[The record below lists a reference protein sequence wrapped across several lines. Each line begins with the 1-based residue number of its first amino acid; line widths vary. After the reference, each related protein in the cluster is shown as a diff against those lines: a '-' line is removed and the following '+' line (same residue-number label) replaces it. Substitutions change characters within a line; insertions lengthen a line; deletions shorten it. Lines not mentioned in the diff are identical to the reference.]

1 MVTFFNRLPKI
12 ELHLHL
18 DCSLSREV
26 VHLLEGGIGQEEYVR
41 RFVAP
46 ADSAGL
52 PDYLLRALEGIRL
65 MQTAEQLRLVTFDL
79 FEQLRKD
86 HILYAEIRFAPL
98 EHTQGGLSP
107 WEVVSHVENAMSEAI
122 VHTGVEARLILCTLR
137 HYDATKS
144 METARLTRDF
154 QGSLVAGFDIA
165 ADEAAHPLDQ
175 HLEAFRFIHEHGIPC
190 TAHAGEARG
199 PESVW
204 ETLDK
209 IAPQRIGHGVRSA
222 ADPDLV
228 QTLKHRHIHLEVCPS
243 SNIMT
248 RVFPSFS
255 EHSIDQLFRQGI
267 SLSVNTDGRAISNTT
282 LSDEY
287 QILHQTF
294 GWEEGHFLHCNLN
307 ALDAAFADEHTKT
320 RLREALVRGYGGLEQ
335 EETIDG

>member
-1 MVTFFNRLPKI
+1 MALSFQHLPKV

-26 VHLLEGGIGQEEYVR
+26 VHLLEGGIDQEEYLR

-46 ADSAGL
+46 ADAAGL

-65 MQTAEQLRLVTFDL
+65 MQTSEQLRLVTFDL
-79 FEQLRKD
+79 FDQLRKD
-86 HILYAEIRFAPL
+86 RILYAEIRFAPL

-107 WEVVSHVENAMSEAI
+107 WEVVSHVESAMSEAI

-137 HYDATKS
+137 HYDAAQS
-144 METARLTRDF
+144 METAQLARDF

-165 ADEAAHPLDQ
+165 ADEAAHSLDQ
-175 HLEAFRFIHEHGIPC
+175 HLEAFRFVREHGILC

-199 PESVW
+199 AESVW
-204 ETLDK
+204 ETLEK
-209 IAPQRIGHGVRSA
+209 IAPQRIGHGVRSIE
-222 ADPDLV
+222 DPDLIP
-228 QTLKHRHIHLEVCPS
+228 TLKQRHIHLEVCPS

-248 RVFPSFS
+248 RVFPSFP
-255 EHSIDQLFRQGI
+255 EHSIDQLFRHGV

-282 LSDEY
+282 LSEEY
-287 QILHQTF
+287 QILHRTF

-307 ALDAAFADEHTKT
+307 ALDAAFADEPTKA
-320 RLREALVRGYGGLEQ
+320 RLREALVKGYEVDGGR
-335 EETIDG
+335 